1 MIVILFKEPIL
12 TVSTIKNLWVQQ
24 YQEFLNKT
32 KIYKWQYLNRE
43 KQTDQMKKP
52 IKNKLK
58 II

>member
-12 TVSTIKNLWVQQ
+12 TVSTIKNLWAQQ

-52 IKNKLK
+52 IKNK
-58 II
+58 